1 MTDFKIVSF
10 DWEASDKI
18 FEGVEKLA
26 LAVRTTMGPSG
37 RNVVI
42 EKEGRPPHLTKDGV
56 TVAQSVNLRNRFE
69 NLGAQI
75 VKEAAQRSA
84 EVAGDGTTT
93 STVLAHEIYSKGRQ
107 MVAAGFDPMKICR
120 GIISAAEC
128 VSEELGQISVD
139 VRDREDIVNV
149 ATISANGD
157 REIGNMIADAL
168 DAVGKSG
175 VITVEP
181 AKGFDTVLDVV
192 EGVKFDRGYVS
203 PYFVTDQDRLHCE
216 LQKCGV
222 FVTTQKID
230 NIKKILPV
238 LEMAHETQKPIL
250 VICSDIDPEVTQALV
265 LNKLKGTINVCVV
278 KAPFY
283 GDVQVEVIKDIAALT
298 GTEAVNAGNYDENNG
313 SLKEG
318 WSLGKCKRAVVTKSG
333 TLLVGCDP
341 NESVVESRLGVVQ
354 DLLKRPSI
362 DEQERDYYN
371 MRSSMLTGAVAVIRV
386 GGATEVEMRER
397 KDRVDDAVSATMAAN
412 SEGILPGGGSAL
424 VKAMSSIKKCEVKG
438 DESFNAGLRVVE
450 QACEAPLRQIV
461 KNTGGSPEVVLEKV
475 LKSKQGRGYNA
486 RTKSY
491 VNLLEDGI
499 IDPTKVVRSAV
510 ENAASAACN
519 LISIGC
525 AIVDD
530 DVRSEEKKDPL
541 LINRHV

>member
-120 GIISAAEC
+120 GITSAAEC

-181 AKGFDTVLDVV
+181 
-192 EGVKFDRGYVS
+192 VS
-203 PYFVTDQDRLHCE
+203 YTHLR
-216 LQKCGV
+216 
-222 FVTTQKID
+222 
-230 NIKKILPV
+230 
-238 LEMAHETQKPIL
+238 AHET
-250 VICSDIDPEVTQALV
+250 
-265 LNKLKGTINVCVV
+265 
-278 KAPFY
+278 
-283 GDVQVEVIKDIAALT
+283 
-298 GTEAVNAGNYDENNG
+298 
-313 SLKEG
+313 
-318 WSLGKCKRAVVTKSG
+318 
-333 TLLVGCDP
+333 
-341 NESVVESRLGVVQ
+341 
-354 DLLKRPSI
+354 
-362 DEQERDYYN
+362 
-371 MRSSMLTGAVAVIRV
+371 
-386 GGATEVEMRER
+386 
-397 KDRVDDAVSATMAAN
+397 
-412 SEGILPGGGSAL
+412 
-424 VKAMSSIKKCEVKG
+424 
-438 DESFNAGLRVVE
+438 
-450 QACEAPLRQIV
+450 
-461 KNTGGSPEVVLEKV
+461 
-475 LKSKQGRGYNA
+475 
-486 RTKSY
+486 
-491 VNLLEDGI
+491 
-499 IDPTKVVRSAV
+499 
-510 ENAASAACN
+510 
-519 LISIGC
+519 
-525 AIVDD
+525 
-530 DVRSEEKKDPL
+530 
-541 LINRHV
+541 

>member
-1 MTDFKIVSF
+1 MSDFKIVSF

-42 EKEGRPPHLTKDGV
+42 EKPGRPPHLTKDGV
-56 TVAQSVNLRNRFE
+56 TVAQSVNLKNRFQ

-93 STVLAHEIYSKGRQ
+93 STVLAHELYSRGRQ

-120 GIISAAEC
+120 GIYAGSVA
-128 VSEELGQISVD
+128 VSDEIKNLSVP
-139 VRDREDIVNV
+139 VRDREDIVSV

-157 REIGNMIADAL
+157 AEIGNMIADAL
-168 DAVGKSG
+168 DSVGQTG
-175 VITVEP
+175 VVTVEP
-181 AKGFDTVLDVV
+181 AKGFETVLDIV

-203 PYFVTDQDRLHCE
+203 PYFVTDQDRLHTE
-216 LQKCGV
+216 FLKCDV

-230 NIKKILPV
+230 NIKKVLPV
-238 LEMAHETQKPIL
+238 LEKAHETQKPLLI
-250 VICSDIDPEVTQALV
+250 VCADIDQEVTQALV
-265 LNKLKGTINVCVV
+265 MNKLKGTLNVCVV
-278 KAPFY
+278 KAPLY
-283 GDVQVEVIKDIAALT
+283 GDVQAEVLKDIAAVT
-298 GTEAVNAGNYDENNG
+298 GTTAFNAGDYDEKNG

-318 WSLGKCKRAVVTKSG
+318 WSLGNCRRVVVTKGS
-333 TLLVGCDP
+333 TLLVGCTSTP
-341 NESVVESRLGVVQ
+341 ESVESRLTVVKEN
-354 DLLKRPSI
+354 LSRVSI
-362 DEQERDYYN
+362 DEQEKDYYL
-371 MRSSMLTGAVAVIRV
+371 MRSSMLSGAIAVIRV

-412 SEGILPGGGSAL
+412 LEGILPGGGTAL
-424 VKAMSSIKKCEVKG
+424 VRAIPAIKRCEKKG
-438 DESFNAGLRVVE
+438 EDSFNAGLRIVE

-461 KNTGGSPEVVLEKV
+461 SNTGGSPEVVLERV
-475 LKSKQGRGYNA
+475 VKSKQGKGYNA
-486 RTKSY
+486 RTKAY
-491 VNLLEDGI
+491 VDLLSEGI
-499 IDPTKVVRSAV
+499 VDPTKVVRSAM

-525 AIVDD
+525 AIVEDD
-530 DVRSEEKKDPL
+530 IRGSDKKDPI
-541 LINRHV
+541 LINNRV